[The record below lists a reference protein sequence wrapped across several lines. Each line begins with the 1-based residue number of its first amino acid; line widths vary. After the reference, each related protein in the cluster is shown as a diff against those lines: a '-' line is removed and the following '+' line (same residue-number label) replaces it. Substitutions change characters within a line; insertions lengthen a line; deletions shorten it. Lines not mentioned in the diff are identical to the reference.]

1 MKHLKTFENYEP
13 VNEGL
18 KEIFLGLA
26 SIILSFG
33 TVGNLQAKNN
43 EKIKT
48 ELSQKVSKLKL
59 TPEQQQLVNDFIKWC
74 KENPDELEKLKQLK
88 NKKHALGIL
97 IETFCDKTGSVDDG
111 TLSDVLTIKGISAQI
126 K

>member
-18 KEIFLGLA
+18 KGLVSGLA
-26 SIILSFG
+26 LIILSFG

-48 ELSQKVSKLKL
+48 ELSQKVSKL
-59 TPEQQQLVNDFIKWC
+59 TTEQQKLVSDFIQWC
-74 KENPDELEKLKQLK
+74 KESPKFEDLKDQK
-88 NKKHALGIL
+88 GALGIL
-97 IETFCDKTGSVDDG
+97 IETFCDETGSVDDG